1 MIYRASIV
9 IPAHNEEHRMHSLL
23 TTLVKLCEKES
34 YAIFVVCNG
43 CTDRTVEVASRY
55 PGVEVI
61 EIDEVGKHFA
71 LNEGDRRAGDVFPR
85 LYCDADIDIDVGS
98 IERLVETLTTDETI
112 AAGPTVHFDIS
123 NCSRSVRNY
132 YRALDSRIVSRWS
145 DVHLSGRGLYG
156 ASREARRRFAIFPP
170 VIADDTFF
178 DEQFLVSERRILSDA
193 TLTLTTP
200 KTFRELIRI
209 EVRVVT
215 GGREIAPYLPHLGA
229 KSTPDATFHGVL
241 LAKCQTLKQWSM
253 DYRRRDF
260 APLVTYFAV
269 KIISRAVV
277 SFKKIRRHTV
287 NWR

>member
-1 MIYRASIV
+1 
-9 IPAHNEEHRMHSLL
+9 MHSLL

-43 CTDRTVEVASRY
+43 CTDKTVEVASQY

-61 EIDEVGKHFA
+61 EIDDVGKHFA
-71 LNEGDRRAGDVFPR
+71 LNEGDRRAADVFPR

-98 IERLVETLTTDETI
+98 IERLVETLTTDEVI
-112 AAGPTVHFDIS
+112 AAGPTVHFDVS

-132 YRALDSRIVSRWS
+132 YRAMDSLIVSRWS

-156 ASREARRRFAIFPP
+156 ASREARRRFGIFPP

-178 DEQFLVSERRILSDA
+178 DEQFHVDERRVLRDA

-200 KTFRELIRI
+200 KTFPELIRI

-229 KSTPDATFHGVL
+229 KSAPDVTFRSRL
-241 LAKCQTLKQWSM
+241 LAKRRTIRQWTK

-260 APLVTYFAV
+260 TPLMTYFAV
-269 KIISRAVV
+269 KIISRVAV
-277 SFKKIRRHTV
+277 SFKKIRGHTV